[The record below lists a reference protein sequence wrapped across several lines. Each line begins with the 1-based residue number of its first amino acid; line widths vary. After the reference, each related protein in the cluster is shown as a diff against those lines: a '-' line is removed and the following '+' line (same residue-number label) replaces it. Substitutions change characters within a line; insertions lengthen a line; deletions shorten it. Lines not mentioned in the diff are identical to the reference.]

1 MIGKT
6 IEIIS
11 LILLH
16 KRQLDDDFDRHCPI
30 QDAFTSR
37 EIIPIKATLIICP
50 LAILNQWKEELERHA
65 PELRVF
71 IYNSENVRK
80 AKDQTQLLRTLQMQD
95 VVLTTYPTIA
105 KEIWRLEPPPARG
118 LRSHTRANG
127 CGAPKK
133 KDPHLSPFV
142 RVSWWRTIL
151 DEVQMIDGGASKAA
165 HVAKMIPRAN
175 AWGVTGTPVKSDM
188 MGMHSLLDFLR
199 YEPFASDK
207 AAWKALLTR
216 DKKTFENICQT
227 IAIRHTKQMVRD
239 DMKLPAQKKYVMR
252 MPLTPIEEQHY
263 RNIFAEMCTS
273 TGIDGRNGWPTKPE
287 WDPKDHETKLRK
299 FLLRLR
305 INTLYPDF
313 RGGAQRQRRPQDV
326 KPETAAELLH
336 AMLMDNLSELHS
348 SDRELLTLRIARGKV
363 LVYASDAIESAEW
376 ALEIWKDAKIE
387 ADTAVEAARTWLMP
401 AEAGYDLEQGRKPAI
416 VTDEQAGI
424 MPAVHALKTAKIAVL
439 RTHLENMLRIQHT
452 ATFMCATGCHTMTD
466 KVPEGR
472 RAEYRRQEEEHYE
485 MARTIR
491 QEILRNI
498 HERCAKPMQKFRT
511 KLDEGHE
518 QGGFKQ
524 VPMAV
529 HPPSTQVRLSR
540 AGDVWLLLEKLS
552 SGFLEHQSVLID
564 EWRRATASLL
574 CKPLVDDSEQDAT
587 GEEYENSTQEQDHVV
602 LYVQAFRTLIED
614 RNDVL
619 TGGTNQLT
627 LAEMRDSFH
636 RALQGEGPAPE
647 LALQLARKR
656 ENILSLTDGKSF
668 ADLQSDIRRH
678 MTVLRAKVNEEKDDE
693 SARAL
698 NMLDS
703 ELIRIRA
710 FIAKQTD
717 IIPALRAECAEFTKL
732 MNHRVEYYR
741 QLQTLSDLVRD
752 WDPAMQE
759 SFVGPGLL
767 QKESILRRMSRRE
780 NAFRASIAKLSTTR
794 KYLEHLQDP
803 SQQENGLP
811 SCTICMDEYEDG
823 SMTVCGH
830 FFCQDCIW
838 RWHHEHR
845 NCPVCK
851 RMLRYQDIH
860 YVTHRP
866 KELKV
871 QEEEATLSGLER
883 NKVAKGIYSELSKK
897 SLDEIMNIPLDGP
910 KTTTKVDT
918 LCRHIIWL
926 RRQDPTTK
934 VLVFSQFT
942 GFLAYLK
949 NAFERIFAHWNIDWA
964 SIDDRNGIERF
975 RTDPNCC
982 IFLLDA
988 KSQSSGL
995 NLVEASH
1002 VFLCEPLINTAIE
1015 LQAISRVDRIG
1026 QKKETTVWLYVVD
1039 GTVEE
1044 NIYDIS
1050 VRRRLEN
1057 LPGRIQNVDEGVAE
1071 DEVDNQERTTPE
1083 LEKELA
1089 AANSAELANVGSI
1102 QKLLNPKDK
1111 GGGEMV
1117 GEGDLMEALFANVR
1131 RRKGKGVVREMEG
1144 GKGEEMQGKEKVG
1157 GEDLHA

>member
-6 IEIIS
+6 IEVIS

-16 KRQLDDDFDRHCPI
+16 KRQLDDDCDHHRPI

-37 EIIPIKATLIICP
+37 EVIPIKATLIICP
-50 LAILNQWKEELERHA
+50 LAILNQWKEELDLHA

-71 IYNSENVRK
+71 IYNSESDRK
-80 AKDQTQLLRTLQMQD
+80 VKDQTQLLRTLQMQD

-105 KEIWRLEPPPARG
+105 KEVWRLEPPRVRG
-118 LRSHTRANG
+118 LRSDTRASG
-127 CGAPKK
+127 RGASKK
-133 KDPHLSPFV
+133 EDPRLSPLV

-165 HVAKMIPRAN
+165 HVAKMIPRVN

-199 YEPFASDK
+199 YKPFVSDK

-239 DMKLPAQKKYVMR
+239 DMKLPAQKRYVMR

-273 TGIDGRNGWPTKPE
+273 TGIDGRTGWPNKPE
-287 WDPKDHETKLRK
+287 WDPKDHEAKLRK

-305 INTLYPDF
+305 VNTLYPDL
-313 RGGAQRQRRPQDV
+313 RGGAQRQHRPQDA
-326 KPETAAELLH
+326 KLETAAGLLH

-348 SDRELLTLRIARGKV
+348 IERELLTLRIARGKV
-363 LVYASDAIESAEW
+363 HVYASDAIESAEW
-376 ALEIWKDAKIE
+376 ALAIWEGAKAE
-387 ADTAVEAARTWLMP
+387 ADIAVEAARTWLMP
-401 AEAGYDLEQGRKPAI
+401 AEAGHDLEQEFKSAVV
-416 VTDEQAGI
+416 VTDEQAGT
-424 MPAVHALKTAKIAVL
+424 MRAAHALKTAKIAIL
-439 RTHLENMLRIQHT
+439 RTHLENLLRIQHS
-452 ATFMCATGCHTMTD
+452 ATFMCATGCHAMAD

-472 RAEYRRQEEEHYE
+472 RAEYPRQEEEHYE

-498 HERCAKPMQKFRT
+498 HERCAKLMQKFRT
-511 KLDEGHE
+511 KLDVGHQ

-524 VPMAV
+524 VSPAV
-529 HPPSTQVRLSR
+529 HPPSTQLFLSGSGR
-540 AGDVWLLLEKLS
+540 DVWLLLEKLS

-564 EWRRATASLL
+564 EWRKTTATLL

-587 GEEYENSTQEQDHVV
+587 GEEYENSTQDQDHVV

-614 RNDVL
+614 RNDIL

-656 ENILSLTDGKSF
+656 KNILDLADGKSF

-678 MTVLRAKVNEEKDDE
+678 MTVLRAKVNDEKDGE
-693 SARAL
+693 CARAL
-698 NMLDS
+698 NMLNS
-703 ELIRIRA
+703 ELTRIRA

-752 WDPAMQE
+752 WDLAMQE

-767 QKESILRRMSRRE
+767 EKESILGRMSRRE
-780 NAFRASIAKLSTTR
+780 DAFRASIAKLSTTR

-803 SQQENGLP
+803 SRQENGLP
-811 SCTICMDEYEDG
+811 SCTICLDEYEDG

-830 FFCQDCIW
+830 SFCQDCIR
-838 RWHHEHR
+838 RWHHQHR

-851 RMLRYQDIH
+851 RILRYQDIH

-871 QEEEATLSGLER
+871 QEEEAILFGLER
-883 NKVAKGIYSELSKK
+883 NKFAKGIYSELAKK
-897 SLDEIMNIPLDGP
+897 SLDDIMNTPLDGP

-926 RRQDPTTK
+926 RKQDPTTK

-949 NAFERIFAHWNIDWA
+949 NAFERLFGHWNIGWA
-964 SIDDRNGIERF
+964 SIDDRNGIDRF
-975 RTDPNCC
+975 KTDPNCC

-988 KSQSSGL
+988 KSQYSGL

-1050 VRRRLEN
+1050 VRRRLEH
-1057 LPGRIQNVDEGVAE
+1057 LPGRVDEVEEANDDTNE
-1071 DEVDNQERTTPE
+1071 ERTTPE

-1102 QKLLNPKDK
+1102 QKLLNPRDK

-1131 RRKGKGVVREMEG
+1131 RKGKSVARKLG
-1144 GKGEEMQGKEKVG
+1144 GEDGEEMEVE
-1157 GEDLHA
+1157 GEGAENGSDA